1 GFLQDLVK
9 RVAYETLSKRDR
21 KQRHLRAAGWLESS
35 GGYDPDEVVEVI
47 ASHYLEA
54 YQAMPDAEDASEIR
68 AKARDAFEAAGGRAE
83 SLAAH
88 AEAERYYVLASE
100 LVDDPVQQAKL
111 LESAGRVA
119 YASARSDV
127 AEELYG
133 RALELLDAAGD
144 RHAAAR

>member
-1 GFLQDLVK
+1 
-9 RVAYETLSKRDR
+9 RYETLSKRDR
-21 KQRHLRAAGWLESS
+21 KQRHLRAAAGLESS

-54 YQAMPDAEDASEIR
+54 SQAMPDAEDAAEIR
-68 AKARDAFEAAGGRAE
+68 AKARDAFEAAGRRAE

-100 LVDDPVQQAKL
+100 LADESNQQARF
-111 LESAGRVA
+111 LEAAGRVA
-119 YASARSDV
+119 YARARSDV

-133 RALELLDAAGD
+133 RALELLDASGD
-144 RHAAAR
+144 RHAAARIRAAIAQ